1 MKNLLVS
8 LHIFT
13 LVVLNCLGTQSRA
26 ESKTGT
32 VTISVL
38 DSFGHPRLDC
48 HVVQFSSDAPFK
60 KAEYKNRFSKYVGTN
75 IPYAFAYTLLL
86 RCDDGQTLGPK
97 YITVGRPK
105 EFFVIG
111 RWQHFGDWV
120 TGPEPRLAISVK
132 TDAETKLSGQ
142 AWVRVVGVYVDS
154 VEVDEVDPQ
163 THMASFY
170 EIVPGRYLVM
180 ILDGDKVVCTAPVE
194 YSAEPESHAKIT
206 LSVSLGG
213 CQVGGL
219 GPSSRGSVGT
229 QP

>member
-1 MKNLLVS
+1 MTKLLCWLQILS
-8 LHIFT
+8 LGALNAMAAPRDTAQKAATIT
-13 LVVLNCLGTQSRA
+13 L
-26 ESKTGT
+26 
-32 VTISVL
+32 SVL

-75 IPYAFAYTLLL
+75 IPYAFVYTLLL
-86 RCDDGQTLGPK
+86 RCHDGQTLGPK

-111 RWQHFGDWV
+111 QWQHFGDWV
-120 TGPEPRLAISVK
+120 TGPDPRLAISVE

-142 AWVRVVGVYVDS
+142 AWVKVVGVYVDS
-154 VEVDEVDPQ
+154 VEVDEVDAQ

-180 ILDGDKVVCTAPVE
+180 ILDGDKIICTAPVE
-194 YSAEPESHAKIT
+194 YSAEPESHAKIK

-213 CQVGGL
+213 CQIGGL